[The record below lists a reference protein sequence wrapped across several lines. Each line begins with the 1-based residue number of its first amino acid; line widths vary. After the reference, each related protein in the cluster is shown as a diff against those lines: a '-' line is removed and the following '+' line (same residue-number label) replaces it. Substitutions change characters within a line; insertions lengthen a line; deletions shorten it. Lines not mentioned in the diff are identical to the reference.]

1 MIRWHNPRQLALA
14 PGTRLGVYEVTAQ
27 IGAGGMGEVY
37 KGRDTRLDRT
47 VAIKIL
53 PDTLGADPEFRE
65 RFDREA
71 RTISRLTHPN
81 ICTLYDIGEQNGTA
95 FLVMELL
102 EGETLEAR
110 LARAAAKASGLPLD
124 EALRIAIQI
133 ADALAA
139 AHRQGIVH
147 RDLKPG
153 NVFLVRSSA
162 ASAAPIAK
170 LLDFGLARTA
180 PALTVSAATMM
191 PTTPPKAITAQGTIL
206 GTFQYMAPEQVE
218 GQEADARTDIF
229 AFGSVLYEMLTG
241 NKAFEGKTQA
251 SLIAAI
257 LERDP
262 PSLTAVQP
270 LTPSLVGSI
279 VGKCLAKNPDERW
292 QTAADLASALRWAS
306 QGATTATSSAAAAV
320 VQPRTSSRGAIR
332 SALEAVG
339 ILAALA
345 IGLAVGA
352 RYLSTPAPEAATV
365 RFEVQP
371 PADVTLSP
379 APVASAAQLAF
390 SPDGRRLAFVAARR
404 RGVSQLWIRALDGVD
419 ATALPGTEGVSF
431 PFWSPDSR
439 SLAFFAAGKLK
450 KVDTAGGTPQ
460 VLCDA
465 ASGRGGAWTEGTIVF
480 AGNINSPLSRIA
492 DAGGIVTPLTTLDP
506 AQGVISHYF
515 PQFLPDGRH
524 FLYYQRSTRPA
535 EHGGAYVGTLDS
547 SETARVLA
555 TQSMASYSSGFLWY
569 SQEGTLFA
577 TAFDVRALRTTNE
590 PIRVADGVG
599 NFQALG
605 YAAWTVSATG
615 VLAHGPAIVLTTSVQ
630 QLDRSGT
637 TDGARTA
644 PGRYRSPRLSPD
656 QKSVAMAILEL
667 GGGSNAD
674 LWVFDLARGIMSR
687 VTSDPGNDWF
697 PVWPSDSRRL
707 FFGSNRM
714 GFTTV
719 FEKTLGGKE
728 ELFAENALFSS
739 AALYP
744 LDVSGDERFLLAH
757 FATPRGYDLG
767 VLTLAGERKASVF
780 LSTPFNEVQGRFS
793 PNGRWIAYASDES
806 GRFEVYVRP
815 FPVASGQT
823 QISIAGG
830 VQPEWRQDGKELFYL
845 SADGKLTAVPVTT
858 DGPTFTVGAPRVLF
872 DVEVPE
878 PIAPYPSDYAVTADG
893 QRFFVNTV
901 VDQPTRP
908 ALTVVVNWAA
918 ESKK

>member
-1 MIRWHNPRQLALA
+1 LALTS
-14 PGTRLGVYEVTAQ
+14 GTRLGVYEVTAQ

-53 PDTLGADPEFRE
+53 PDTLGADSEFRE

-81 ICTLYDIGEQNGTA
+81 ICTLYDIGEQDGTA

-153 NVFLVRSSA
+153 NVFLVRSSG

-180 PALTVSAATMM
+180 PALTVTGASTM
-191 PTTPPKAITAQGTIL
+191 PTTPPKAITTQGTIL

-218 GQEADARTDIF
+218 GGEADARTDIF

-262 PSLTAVQP
+262 PSLTAIKP

-292 QTAADLASALRWAS
+292 QTAADLASALRWAA
-306 QGATTATSSAAAAV
+306 QGPSTANSSAAAAV
-320 VQPRTSSRGAIR
+320 VEPRASSRRAIR

-352 RYLSTPAPEAATV
+352 RYLSNPAPAAATL
-365 RFEVQP
+365 RFDVQP
-371 PADVTLSP
+371 PADATLSP
-379 APVASAAQLAF
+379 APVASAAQLAL

-404 RGVSQLWIRALDGVD
+404 RGVSQLWIRALDEVE
-419 ATALPGTEGVSF
+419 AKPLSGTEGASF

-439 SLAFFAAGKLK
+439 SLGFFAAGKLK
-450 KVDTAGGTPQ
+450 RVDTAGGTPQ

-465 ASGRGGAWTEGTIVF
+465 ATGRGGSWNTDGTIAF
-480 AGNINSPLSRIA
+480 ARAINTPLSRIA

-506 AQGVISHYF
+506 AQGVVSHYF

-524 FLYYQRSTRPA
+524 FLFYQRSIKPA
-535 EHGGAYVGTLDS
+535 EHTGVFVGTLDS
-547 SETARVLA
+547 SETTRVLA
-555 TQSMASYSSGFLWY
+555 TQSMAVYSSGFLWY
-569 SQEGTLFA
+569 AQGGALFA
-577 TAFDVRALRTTNE
+577 RSFDILALRTTNE

-599 NFQALG
+599 YYQSLG
-605 YAAWTVSATG
+605 YAAVTLSATG
-615 VLAHGPAIVLTTSVQ
+615 VLAHGPGVVVTTSVQ
-630 QLDRSGT
+630 RRDRSGAAN
-637 TDGARTA
+637 GASTA
-644 PGRYRSPRLSPD
+644 PGMYRSPRLSPD
-656 QKSVAMAILEL
+656 EKIVAMARVEPDDSSASDIWAL
-667 GGGSNAD
+667 
-674 LWVFDLARGIMSR
+674 DLARGAMSR
-687 VTSDPGNDWF
+687 ATSDPGTDWF
-697 PVWPSDSRRL
+697 PAWPADGRRL
-707 FFGSNRM
+707 FFGSNRV
-714 GFTTV
+714 GLTTV
-719 FEKTLGGKE
+719 FETTVGGKE
-728 ELFAENALFSS
+728 ELFAENSLFSGS
-739 AALYP
+739 AVYP
-744 LDVSGDERFLLAH
+744 LDVSGDGRFLLTH
-757 FATPRGYDLG
+757 TATSLGYDLS
-767 VLTLAGERKASVF
+767 VLTLIGERKASVF
-780 LSTPFNEVQGRFS
+780 LSTPFSEVQGRFS
-793 PNGRWIAYASDES
+793 PNGRWVAYASDES

-815 FPVASGQT
+815 FPVAGGQT

-830 VQPEWRQDGKELFYL
+830 MQPEWRHDGKELFYL
-845 SADGKLTAVPVTT
+845 SGNGKLTAVPVTT
-858 DGPTFTVGAPRVLF
+858 DGPTFTVGAPHALF